1 MQSLSGYDMYM
12 QRGPMPST
20 DSASNI
26 ELSRLDYNRTTDNL
40 PLLNNNSPP
49 LGGPNNNTYPPQQ
62 QQQRLDA
69 PALTRYMTGDSTSD
83 WDQRLQP
90 APPQLYLPDHYRDA
104 PTHRPYTP
112 SRDPSTDSVNMA
124 GRGARRGAY

>member
-1 MQSLSGYDMYM
+1 MYQRDRGEVDWDARSVASNDMLRSTGMSPAPSLGKSEYFHGQDPSMPSLSGYDMYM

-20 DSASNI
+20 DSSSNI
-26 ELSRLDYNRTTDNL
+26 ELARLDYNRTTDNL

-69 PALTRYMTGDSTSD
+69 PALTRYMSTL
-83 WDQRLQP
+83 R
-90 APPQLYLPDHYRDA
+90 
-104 PTHRPYTP
+104 
-112 SRDPSTDSVNMA
+112 
-124 GRGARRGAY
+124 